1 MNAIVKALKKAY
13 ASLHLSRKVVV
24 QGATAALLYVATLL
38 AHRWH
43 VGLPVGYVTY
53 AVPVLA
59 GLVAGY
65 LVPES
70 ANSAVPAAAPKAPA
84 PAA

>member
-13 ASLHLSRKVVV
+13 ASLHLSRKVVT

-38 AHRWH
+38 AHRLH

-53 AVPVLA
+53 AVPVVA
-59 GLVAGY
+59 GLVTGY

-70 ANSAVPAAAPKAPA
+70 ANSAHPLVPGPSKS
-84 PAA
+84 